1 MKLQRYIT
9 VHPYLSYNALA
20 LPLSWVALSSTP
32 SVASVSLLLGVLI
45 LQTTTILNRD
55 RRQIIF
61 LILNLAVGSTL
72 ANLSASTTA
81 LSSPASS
88 ITIALFRGAV
98 FSFIA
103 FIPLAIRHTITRQ
116 ASTTVSPWL
125 KTAAFPTVWAVSW
138 MFFTSSNPVGRIGS
152 WTPLTGDE
160 GYRWLRQYTGFAGI
174 DFVVAGWAEAFA
186 GLAGLWIQGSADEDV
201 DEHHHNGHA
210 SGEQQ
215 GLIGH
220 PHDGTGEYGAVQN
233 GNHQQQAA
241 QSPRSK
247 STLILAAILFFLSV
261 PSYLISPLPLPVWS
275 ESTTPVSV
283 ACVLP
288 PHRSPNSPKTPLDL
302 MILET
307 RAVAP
312 RAKIVL
318 WPESAVSFRTSTERK
333 EAVKVVQD
341 TAKNNK
347 VWIGMSFEEP
357 ANNDDKEG
365 GHRAKLL
372 RNGMALI
379 SPDPKEPVVFEYFKR
394 NLVPSKSP
402 LELHPFA
409 ERFANEALSSCF
421 TVAETYSH
429 IPSHDNPPFATIPLP
444 PPPSLPKPEQ
454 RSYPRPISLT
464 TSICLDFT
472 QPFPSVPHHPHIIL
486 APARTWHPGVG
497 LAMASLAGARGDEL
511 GASVVWCDGGS
522 GAVNGVYGYGRGN
535 RGLLIEEV
543 GNGGKSWVATF
554 GVPYNGGK
562 DEERPKTVYAS
573 AGGSAALAFFAAIL
587 GVGWGAEKIFERLT
601 AGGGSEDG
609 EEHGLGLEHVQQLG
623 GLVYPVLG
631 RVIGYFR
638 PQRERERERR
648 PVPVG
653 ALVDA

>member
-1 MKLQRYIT
+1 MTLQRFIT
-9 VHPYLSYNALA
+9 AHPYLCYNALA
-20 LPLSWVALSSTP
+20 LPVSWVALSSTP
-32 SVASVSLLLGVLI
+32 TVASVSLLLAVLI

-55 RRQIIF
+55 RRQIIL
-61 LILNLAVGSTL
+61 LIMNLAVGSTL
-72 ANLSASTTA
+72 ATISASSTA
-81 LSSPASS
+81 LSSTASS
-88 ITIALFRGAV
+88 LTISVIRGAI

-125 KTAAFPTVWAVSW
+125 KTAAFPTLWAVSW
-138 MFFTSSNPVGRIGS
+138 MLFTNSNPVGRIGS

-160 GYRWLRQYTGFAGI
+160 GYRWLREYTGFAGI
-174 DFVVAGWAEAFA
+174 DFVVAGWGEVIA
-186 GLAGLWIQGSADEDV
+186 GLAGLWLQGSADEDV
-201 DEHHHNGHA
+201 EEVHHNGHA
-210 SGEQQ
+210 HSEEE
-215 GLIGH
+215 GLIDH
-220 PHDGTGEYGAVQN
+220 PHNGGGGYGAIQN
-233 GNHQQQAA
+233 GNQQQPAPGR
-241 QSPRSK
+241 PRSK
-247 STLILAAILFFLSV
+247 STLIFAIILGLLSV
-261 PSYLISPLPLPVWS
+261 PSYLISPLPLPVYS

-288 PHRSPNSPKTPLDL
+288 PHRSPDSPKTPLEL

-333 EAVKVVQD
+333 EAVKVVQE
-341 TAKNNK
+341 TARNNK

-379 SPDPKEPVVFEYFKR
+379 SPDPKQPVVFEYFKR
-394 NLVPSKSP
+394 NLVPI
-402 LELHPFA
+402 
-409 ERFANEALSSCF
+409 
-421 TVAETYSH
+421 AETYSH
-429 IPSHDNPPFATIPLP
+429 TPSHNNPPFATIPLP
-444 PPPSLPKPEQ
+444 PPPSLPKPEK

-472 QPFPSVPHHPHIIL
+472 QPFPSLPHHPDIIL
-486 APARTWHPGVG
+486 APARTWHPAVG

-511 GASVVWCDGGS
+511 GASVLWCDGGS

-543 GNGGKSWVATF
+543 GNAGKSWVATF
-554 GVPYNGGK
+554 GVPYNGGR
-562 DEERPKTVYAS
+562 DEERPKTVYAL
-573 AGGSAALAFFAAIL
+573 AGGSGALAFLAAIV

-601 AGGGSEDG
+601 AGGEFEDG
-609 EEHGLGLEHVQQLG
+609 EGHGLGLEPVQQLG
-623 GLVYPVLG
+623 GLVYPAL
-631 RVIGYFR
+631 
-638 PQRERERERR
+638 RR
-648 PVPVG
+648 
-653 ALVDA
+653 